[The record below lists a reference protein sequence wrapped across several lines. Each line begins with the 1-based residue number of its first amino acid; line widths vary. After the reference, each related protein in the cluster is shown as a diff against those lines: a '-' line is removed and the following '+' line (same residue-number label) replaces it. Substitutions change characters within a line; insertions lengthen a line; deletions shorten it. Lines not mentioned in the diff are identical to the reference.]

1 MIEQPTMFHRQRG
14 AALFVSL
21 MLLLILTVLGLSSS
35 NVSIMQERM
44 ASNVTDYNLA
54 FQEAEETLREIEGRV
69 TDIMLNGTSGGLG
82 TIPTASDWGLPPF
95 DCTATSPGSV
105 ANPGDWDT
113 WAAGRWLTAPD
124 TGNDYFV
131 LEMREYNLAGGL
143 LAASA
148 CRPVSEAGADVY
160 YMIAARGVGPGG
172 AEAVVQSIFF
182 LPF

>member
-1 MIEQPTMFHRQRG
+1 MKPVTTRARQEG

-44 ASNVTDYNLA
+44 AANVTDYNIA
-54 FQEAEETLREIEGRV
+54 FQDAEETLREIEGRIS
-69 TDIMLNGTSGGLG
+69 DIILNGTSGGLG
-82 TIPTASDWGLPPF
+82 TIPTASDWGLPPH
-95 DCTATSPGSV
+95 DCTATSPGSI
-105 ANPGDWDT
+105 ADPGDWDDF
-113 WAAGRWLTAPD
+113 ADGRWQAAPT

-131 LEMREYNLAGGL
+131 LEMREYIPAGGGL

-148 CRPVSEAGADVY
+148 CRPVSESGADVY
-160 YMIAARGVGPGG
+160 YMIVARGTGPGG
-172 AEAVVQSIFF
+172 AEAIVQSIFF